1 MVSKNQFI
9 NMKLYFDLNI
19 RYHNFWIEWIQK
31 INSKLL
37 QFWMYQIKV
46 ELVILYIYVFIYI

>member
-19 RYHNFWIEWIQK
+19 RYNNFWIEWIQK